1 MFLAQPTRQSAI
13 GSWLGLSACLAA
25 CSLQM
30 PSESDVFGAAGSE
43 AAANGGA
50 PGGAGTLGDSG
61 SEESGGADSPASGR
75 AGMNQGSSGST
86 GSSAERRRAR
96 AGRAAPA
103 GSSGST
109 GFDPAAGLVAYFTFD
124 EPSGA
129 AAANSQD
136 STKNAKCV
144 GTCTRPAGQLG
155 LAFALR
161 NNVSRPTDWIE
172 LPTGIFKGRSAVTLS
187 VWLRDLSTTRNAAPL
202 FHFSLGRER
211 SDLLHSRRQDRV
223 PRPARTWPACTA
235 AAHSSICGARAP
247 VLTDKAWHQMAF
259 SWSSASIDLYL
270 DGKPVGSATRPNAL
284 PSELGAT
291 TPNYLGRLPDDT
303 GSALFGEVDDLR
315 VYDRVLSA
323 AQVAQLYKVR

>member
-1 MFLAQPTRQSAI
+1 
-13 GSWLGLSACLAA
+13 
-25 CSLQM
+25 M
-30 PSESDVFGAAGSE
+30 PSESDVFGAGGSQP
-43 AAANGGA
+43 AANGGA
-50 PGGAGTLGDSG
+50 PGGAGMLGDSG
-61 SEESGGADSPASGR
+61 SKESGGADSPASGR

-86 GSSAERRRAR
+86 GSSGSKGSSGSPGSSE
-96 AGRAAPA
+96 

-129 AAANSQD
+129 AAANSRD

-172 LPTGIFKGRSAVTLS
+172 LPTGIFKGRSSVTLS

-202 FHFSLGRER
+202 FHFSLGEREAISFIPDDNTASASGAHLAGVHGGR
-211 SDLLHSRRQDRV
+211 SFVDLWS
-223 PRPARTWPACTA
+223 AT
-235 AAHSSICGARAP
+235 P
-247 VLTDKAWHQMAF
+247 VLTDKSWHQLAF
-259 SWSSASIDLYL
+259 SWSSASIELYL

-284 PSELGAT
+284 PSDLGAT